1 MSYEGNVYEY
11 VEWISECCD
20 AGPISDLDMS
30 TVLYGGPSGYC
41 SVCKDNCIFVPA
53 EDPGDHFDTKEEKR
67 GER

>member
-1 MSYEGNVYEY
+1 VSYEETGF

-20 AGPISDLDMS
+20 AEPISDLDMS
-30 TVLYGGPSGYC
+30 TVRYGGPSGFC
-41 SVCKDNCIFVPA
+41 SVCKDNCIFVPV